1 MRLGYRHLIRTL
13 VSLGPAVVPLVWL
26 LAGQWSAA
34 GAEQRAWLPLTS
46 ALLLAALIPIRE
58 RERSSTRMLSL
69 VRLWAWSTVAG
80 LVMLS

>member
-1 MRLGYRHLIRTL
+1 MGLGYRHLIRTF
-13 VSLGPAVVPLVWL
+13 VSLGPAVIPLVWL

-34 GAEQRAWLPLTS
+34 GAEQRAWLALTS

-58 RERSSTRMLSL
+58 RSSTRMLAL